1 MWRTLLFSIF
11 ISLPLF
17 AKTITFACV
26 EDIIQTEGIYLA
38 FAKNQVAKVQETY
51 IYDIN
56 AHTIDIA
63 GTQLVCE
70 TQDSILQCKRFE
82 NDVDYEYSWSLIID
96 QKSLSSKFHKV
107 GFYADRNHE
116 IKTQGS
122 CIIKQ

>member
-1 MWRTLLFSIF
+1 MWRVLLFTIF
-11 ISLPLF
+11 ISSPLF
-17 AKTITFACV
+17 AKTISFACV
-26 EDIIQTEGIYLA
+26 EGIIHAEGIYLA

-56 AHTIDIA
+56 ANTIDIA
-63 GTQLVCE
+63 GTQLACE
-70 TQDSILQCKRFE
+70 TQDSIIQCKRFE

-116 IKTQGS
+116 IKTEGF
-122 CIIKQ
+122 CRIN

>member
-1 MWRTLLFSIF
+1 MWRSLLFSIF
-11 ISLPLF
+11 ISSPLF
-17 AKTITFACV
+17 AKTISFACV
-26 EDIIQTEGIYLA
+26 EDIIQAEGIYLA
-38 FAKNQVAKVQETY
+38 FAQNQVAKVQETY

-63 GTQLVCE
+63 GTQLACE
-70 TQDSILQCKRFE
+70 TQDSIIQCKRFE
-82 NDVDYEYSWSLIID
+82 DDVDYEYSWSLIID

>member
-1 MWRTLLFSIF
+1 MWRVLLFSIF
-11 ISLPLF
+11 ISSPLF
-17 AKTITFACV
+17 AKTISFACV
-26 EDIIQTEGIYLA
+26 EDIIQAEGIYLA

-70 TQDSILQCKRFE
+70 TLDSILQCKRFE

-116 IKTQGS
+116 IKTEGF
-122 CIIKQ
+122 CRIN

>member
-1 MWRTLLFSIF
+1 MWRAFLFSIF

-17 AKTITFACV
+17 AKTISFACV
-26 EDIIQTEGIYLA
+26 EDIIQAEGIYLA
-38 FAKNQVAKVQETY
+38 FAKNQVSKVQETY
-51 IYDIN
+51 IYDIK

-70 TQDSILQCKRFE
+70 TKDSIIQCKHFE
-82 NDVDYEYSWSLIID
+82 DDADYAYSWSLIID

-116 IKTQGS
+116 IKTEGF
-122 CIIKQ
+122 CRIN

>member
-1 MWRTLLFSIF
+1 MWRALLFSIF
-11 ISLPLF
+11 ISSPLF
-17 AKTITFACV
+17 AQTISFACV
-26 EDIIQTEGIYLA
+26 EGIIQAEGIYLA
-38 FAKNQVAKVQETY
+38 FAQNQVAKVQETY

-70 TQDSILQCKRFE
+70 TQDSLIHCKRFE

-107 GFYADRNHE
+107 GFYANRNHE

-122 CIIKQ
+122 CSIKQ

>member
-1 MWRTLLFSIF
+1 
-11 ISLPLF
+11 
-17 AKTITFACV
+17 V
-26 EDIIQTEGIYLA
+26 EDIIQAEGIYLA
-38 FAKNQVAKVQETY
+38 FAQNQVAKVQETY

-63 GTQLVCE
+63 GTQLACE
-70 TQDSILQCKRFE
+70 TQYSIIQCKRFE
-82 NDVDYEYSWSLIID
+82 DDVDYEYSWSLIID

>member
-1 MWRTLLFSIF
+1 
-11 ISLPLF
+11 
-17 AKTITFACV
+17 V
-26 EDIIQTEGIYLA
+26 EDIIQAEGIYLA
-38 FAKNQVAKVQETY
+38 FAQNQVAKVQETY

-63 GTQLVCE
+63 GTQLACE
-70 TQDSILQCKRFE
+70 TQDSIIQCKRFE
-82 NDVDYEYSWSLIID
+82 DDVDYEYSWSLIID